1 MFQLKQTTKPVCT
14 NVKIVLQLSD
24 TCYAKQLCT
33 VPEEDA
39 YAVMK
44 VINFACIPCLFYKR
58 CILYCSVCHGNISLN
73 IRTLLLSVT
82 TMDELP

>member
-1 MFQLKQTTKPVCT
+1 MFQLKQTTKPLYT
-14 NVKIVLQLSD
+14 IVKIVLQLSD
-24 TCYAKQLCT
+24 MCYAKQLCT

-44 VINFACIPCLFYKR
+44 VISFVCIPCLFYR
-58 CILYCSVCHGNISLN
+58 MCILYCSACHGNISLN
-73 IRTLLLSVT
+73 IRTLLQLVT